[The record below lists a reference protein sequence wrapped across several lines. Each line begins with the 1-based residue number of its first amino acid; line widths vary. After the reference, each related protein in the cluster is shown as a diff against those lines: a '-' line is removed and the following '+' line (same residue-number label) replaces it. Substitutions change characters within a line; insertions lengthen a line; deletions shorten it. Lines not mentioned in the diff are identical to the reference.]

1 MPTTTTKTANIEESP
16 MPHTLHPVLSI
27 TEDLELSEADTET
40 LLAVAENIARSGD
53 ETTEVQPYDPATHR
67 LPVNLQH
74 PLVVIRSV
82 TVTASE
88 ADGYVI
94 HLEGASYAPS
104 GVGSSHPL
112 AKTFRKRGIPGPD
125 GLRTVP
131 AWHEVEVEGA
141 HVVGWGGKGSH
152 LGRTLVSGVKAGS
165 LDRVVRVVLGA
176 EGFSSWVQPKVGPTV
191 IRTPADT
198 PGHQTVPTARAT
210 SPAHRRG

>member
-1 MPTTTTKTANIEESP
+1 MPTTPKTTNTEESP
-16 MPHTLHPVLSI
+16 MTHTLTPVLSLA
-27 TEDLELSEADTET
+27 EGLEISEADTET

-67 LPVNLQH
+67 LPTNLRA

-82 TVTASE
+82 TVSASE
-88 ADGYVI
+88 ADGYVV
-94 HLEGASYAPS
+94 HLEGASYAPT

-112 AKTFRKRGIPGPD
+112 ARVFRKRGAPGPD

-141 HVVGWGGKGSH
+141 HVVGWGGEGSH
-152 LGRTLVSGVKAGS
+152 LGRVLVSGVKAGS

-198 PGHQTVPTARAT
+198 PGHQTIPTTRAT